1 MFPVDSITGP
11 TRCKLYVP
19 AGKGAFKI
27 EVASGMAYP
36 GRLWHGNLGPPP
48 SPPRAADMVH
58 ANAMDCKLDFPTPDT
73 EIDTLGGA
81 KNEFILWPRRDITLE
96 GHVRAQIQQ
105 LEPVQEQQDPQSLEP
120 QLPLV
125 PAPPAPHPPRTAP
138 EQRTSGSAP
147 SIGSPPPA
155 RQIIPYT
162 EMSVVV
168 QGWDTT
174 TKGKQLKQ
182 LKKSQKGK
190 GKAKG
195 KGDKSQLE
203 QLNTMI

>member
-1 MFPVDSITGP
+1 
-11 TRCKLYVP
+11 
-19 AGKGAFKI
+19 
-27 EVASGMAYP
+27 
-36 GRLWHGNLGPPP
+36 
-48 SPPRAADMVH
+48 MVH
-58 ANAMDCKLDFPTPDT
+58 ANAIDCKLNFPTPDT

-105 LEPVQEQQDPQSLEP
+105 LEPIQEQQDPQSLEP

-155 RQIIPYT
+155 HQIIPYT
-162 EMSVVV
+162 EMYVAV
-168 QGWDTT
+168 QGWNAVM
-174 TKGKQLKQ
+174 KGKQLKQ
-182 LKKSQKGK
+182 PKKSQKGK

-195 KGDKSQLE
+195 QVHKSKRK
-203 QLNTMI
+203 QLNAIIEVPNHYVWTK